1 MEPHRA
7 TAIDDNAAMAAPR
20 TLLASLSATRLAAS
34 SLSTLRPEVCR
45 FATPSYQTIRCAVTK
60 KTEPAKKKKA
70 RNTFRQYDLK
80 NTEQFALVDAMRYI
94 RAFEVGRNPSSSKY
108 ELHVRLRTL
117 KNGPVVRNRLRL
129 PHSVKTDLRICV
141 IAPADSKQG
150 QEARSAGA
158 TLVGEEE
165 IFKQIQDGVIEFDRC
180 ICHID
185 SLQKLNKAGLGRV
198 LGPKGLMPSTKT
210 GTVVTNV
217 GPTVRNMVGGSEYRE
232 RLGVVRMAV
241 GQLGFTPAEMQ
252 ENIKSFM
259 DALKK
264 DIAQLQ
270 DRVSK
275 EIHEVV
281 CYFIAGNDVRSLTIA
296 GSQLYQCTGLH
307 IERRVQGPQLDIPG
321 PSDRPLVNACSFS
334 AVRTMYH
341 MNAAAML
348 VSLKAFTFSAS

>member
-1 MEPHRA
+1 
-7 TAIDDNAAMAAPR
+7 MAAPR
-20 TLLASLSATRLAAS
+20 SLAASFSITRLAAS
-34 SLSTLRPEVCR
+34 SLSTIRPEVCR
-45 FATPSYQTIRCAVTK
+45 FATPAYQTIRCATTK
-60 KTEPAKKKKA
+60 SQPAKKKKT
-70 RNTFRQYDLK
+70 RNTFRQYDLRK
-80 NTEQFALVDAMRYI
+80 TEQFALVDAMQYI

-108 ELHVRLRTL
+108 ELHVRLKTL

-141 IAPADSKQG
+141 IAPADSKAG

-165 IFKQIQDGVIEFDRC
+165 IFKQIQEGVIEFDRC

-185 SLQKLNKAGLGRV
+185 SLQKMNKAGLGRL

-210 GTVVTNV
+210 GTVVSSV

-232 RLGVVRMAV
+232 RLGVIRMAV

-252 ENIKSFM
+252 ENIKAFM
-259 DALKK
+259 DQLKK
-264 DIAQLQ
+264 DIAQLS

-281 CYFIAGNDVRSLTIA
+281 S
-296 GSQLYQCTGLH
+296 
-307 IERRVQGPQLDIPG
+307 
-321 PSDRPLVNACSFS
+321 
-334 AVRTMYH
+334 
-341 MNAAAML
+341 
-348 VSLKAFTFSAS
+348 

>member
-1 MEPHRA
+1 
-7 TAIDDNAAMAAPR
+7 MAAPR
-20 TLLASLSATRLAAS
+20 SLAASFSVTRLAAS

-45 FATPSYQTIRCAVTK
+45 FATPSYQTIRCAITS
-60 KTEPAKKKKA
+60 KTQPAKKKKT

-80 NTEQFALVDAMRYI
+80 NIEQFALVDAMRYI

-108 ELHVRLRTL
+108 ELHVRLRSL

-141 IAPADSKQG
+141 IAPADSKAG

-165 IFKQIQDGVIEFDRC
+165 IFAQIQEGVIEFDRC

-210 GTVVTNV
+210 GTVVNNI

-232 RLGVVRMAV
+232 RLGVIRMAV
-241 GQLGFTPAEMQ
+241 GQLGFTPVEMQ

-259 DALKK
+259 DSLKK
-264 DIAQLQ
+264 DIAQLS
-270 DRVSK
+270 DRASK

-281 CYFIAGNDVRSLTIA
+281 RQKPLQGVAIALLTPPP
-296 GSQLYQCTGLH
+296 GSQLYKCTRIH
-307 IERRVQGPQLDIPG
+307 IERRVQERQLDIPG
-321 PSDRPLVNACSFS
+321 PLERPPVNSCSS
-334 AVRTMYH
+334 SVVQTMYH
-341 MNAAAML
+341 INATAML
-348 VSLKAFTFSAS
+348 VS